1 MTHQGLDYEFQI
13 TTTKICFVNGL
24 FSHYKEMTL
33 DIKIPRGMPEGGWG
47 EDHSWNW
54 HIAIVQC
61 TLPGRGGRGS
71 EIPTSHTLYSR
82 FLPSS
87 TVVPTSLYFSV
98 AKNCTIWQNLFPIS
112 PGYCPLGYFVSC
124 HLFSRLPKTC
134 SPHFCRVPAPLSPA
148 TLPCFLSGFWKASP
162 ISSCSMHQFNSRWNL
177 SSAV

>member
-33 DIKIPRGMPEGGWG
+33 DVKIPRGMPEGGWG

-87 TVVPTSLYFSV
+87 TVVPTSLYFFCCKKLHNL
-98 AKNCTIWQNLFPIS
+98 AKFIS
-112 PGYCPLGYFVSC
+112 Y
-124 HLFSRLPKTC
+124 FSRLLPPWVSRLLPSLLPPPKDLQPPFLPGSCPSVPRHLTVFLVRFLK
-134 SPHFCRVPAPLSPA
+134 SKSHFKLFNAP
-148 TLPCFLSGFWKASP
+148 
-162 ISSCSMHQFNSRWNL
+162 
-177 SSAV
+177 V